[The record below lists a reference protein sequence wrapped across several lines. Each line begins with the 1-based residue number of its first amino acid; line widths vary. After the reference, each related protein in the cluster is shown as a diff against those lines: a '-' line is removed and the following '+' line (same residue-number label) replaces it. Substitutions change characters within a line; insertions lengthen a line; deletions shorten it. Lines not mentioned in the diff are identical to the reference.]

1 MSHFSALLLYAF
13 FASIVI
19 AITQRSSTKG
29 MMRFGAACFGGF
41 VAAAIVASWGMWLI
55 KH

>member
-19 AITQRSSTKG
+19 GITQRSSTRG
-29 MMRFGAACFGGF
+29 MVQFGALCFGGF
-41 VAAAIVASWGMWLI
+41 VAAAIVVSWGMWLI

>member
-13 FASIVI
+13 FASVVFG
-19 AITQRSSTKG
+19 ITQRSSTRG
-29 MMRFGAACFGGF
+29 MVRFAVFCFGSF
-41 VAAAIVASWGMWLI
+41 VAAVVVVSWGMWLI

>member
-1 MSHFSALLLYAF
+1 MSHFTALLLYAF

-19 AITQRSSTKG
+19 GITQRSSTRG
-29 MMRFGAACFGGF
+29 MVQFGSLCFGGF
-41 VAAAIVASWGMWLI
+41 VAAAIVVSWGMWFI